1 MELPANVVL
10 WLVGRAVPVA
20 VFQEIGGAAVV
31 LLPPDKDKDRIS
43 VQTYFTLFLNPKVPS
58 EGWVIKGWENWRLG
72 YKGMG
77 EVEVGFK

>member
-1 MELPANVVL
+1 M
-10 WLVGRAVPVA
+10 
-20 VFQEIGGAAVV
+20 V

-58 EGWVIKGWENWRLG
+58 EGWVINGWENWRLG